1 MHKLNK
7 LSKLNEKK
15 LFYKRLAV
23 HFINNFFLYF
33 FAPFVLFFK
42 IISHFKKKAIIQKAI
57 IQKINF
63 SSIF

>member
-1 MHKLNK
+1 MHK

-15 LFYKRLAV
+15 LFYKRLGV
-23 HFINNFFLYF
+23 RFINNFFLYF

-42 IISHFKKKAIIQKAI
+42 IISHFKKKAITQKAI

>member
-1 MHKLNK
+1 MHEYKQI
-7 LSKLNEKK
+7 NEKK
-15 LFYKRLAV
+15 LFYKRPAK

-42 IISHFKKKAIIQKAI
+42 IISHFKKKAITQKAI
-57 IQKINF
+57 IQKINS

>member
-1 MHKLNK
+1 MHKYK
-7 LSKLNEKK
+7 QIKQIKRKEVI
-15 LFYKRLAV
+15 YKRLAV

-42 IISHFKKKAIIQKAI
+42 IISHFKKKAITQKAI